1 MKENNENRTN
11 QEVDRRYPFQSPEG
25 YFDALPE
32 RLMSNIEIERKS
44 PKTLTFHR
52 LLMPVLSVAASVAII
67 LGLIYIPSM
76 FSSSEKIAAGKSAD
90 IEYYLTYQLSALA
103 IFETFGEPV
112 VEKDLGYEQLEEVLI
127 ATVSEYELIDFNS
140 VK

>member
-1 MKENNENRTN
+1 MKENNENRTI
-11 QEVDRRYPFQSPEG
+11 QEVDRRYPFQLPEG

-52 LLMPVLSVAASVAII
+52 LLKPVLSVAASVAIV
-67 LGLIYIPSM
+67 LGLIFIQSR
-76 FSSSEKIAAGKSAD
+76 FSSSEKIAEGKSAD
-90 IEYYLTYQLSALA
+90 FEYYLTYQFSALA
-103 IFETFGEPV
+103 IFETISEP
-112 VEKDLGYEQLEEVLI
+112 EEDKDLGYEQLEEVLI

>member
-1 MKENNENRTN
+1 MKENNENRTD